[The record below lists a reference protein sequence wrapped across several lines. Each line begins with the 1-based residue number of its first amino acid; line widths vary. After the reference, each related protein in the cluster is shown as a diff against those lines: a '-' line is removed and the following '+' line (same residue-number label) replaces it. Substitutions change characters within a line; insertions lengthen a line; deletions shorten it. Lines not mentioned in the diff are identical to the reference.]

1 MDNPFKKL
9 PPAGPP
15 SGDTPV
21 IGGDGNDATEEAG
34 NLCPVVGTMPVF
46 MPPKSRLATGAP
58 PEVQHVLAPCIE
70 GRCAWWDADAK
81 LCSQVVAARAQ
92 MTAAMVLSEIRA
104 PLLAIGKMFG
114 K

>member
-1 MDNPFKKL
+1 MVDNPFKKL
-9 PPAGPP
+9 PPVEPP
-15 SGDTPV
+15 PLTDS
-21 IGGDGNDATEEAG
+21 GGDSATEEAG

-46 MPPKSRLATGAP
+46 MPPRSRIANPNAP

-70 GRCAWWDADAK
+70 SRCAWWDAGVS
-81 LCSQVVAARAQ
+81 LCSQVVSARAQ
-92 MTAAMVLSEIRA
+92 VRAAMVLEEIRA